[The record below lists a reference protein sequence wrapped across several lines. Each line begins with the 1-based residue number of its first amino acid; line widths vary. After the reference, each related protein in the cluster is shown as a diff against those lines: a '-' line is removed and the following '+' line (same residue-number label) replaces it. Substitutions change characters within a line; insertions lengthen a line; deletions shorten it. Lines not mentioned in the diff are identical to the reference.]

1 MKRAENSEENKKVR
15 KMFFV
20 EKLKNSFWR
29 NIVSLYKA
37 YRKLER
43 ILDDWYTIA
52 I

>member
-15 KMFFV
+15 KMFFDK
-20 EKLKNSFWR
+20 KLKNSFWR